1 MKVAFRFARW
11 LTAAAIGLAPV
22 LGVHAQSSDSP
33 NSAVYLYKGADRNQ
47 KLLQEGKKEGTLL
60 WYTSLAPSESGP
72 MAQAFEKKYG
82 IKVEVW
88 RSTSDKV
95 VQRAITEGSAK
106 RHAFDV
112 VETNGPEVEMIAREN
127 LLAPFHSPYL
137 ADLPPFAI
145 PKHRMWAADRMSVYG
160 VGFNTN
166 AVKREQ
172 LPKDFSGFLDPKWK
186 GKIGV
191 EATDSEW
198 MSAMLKAMGEE
209 RGMNFMRKLA
219 EMRPD
224 IRKGH
229 ILLAELIMAGEVPVG
244 LTTYQSNATS
254 LKRKGGPIDWV
265 ALDPIV
271 VRPQAIGVARNAPH
285 PHAALLFVDFV
296 LSPEGQALLES
307 MGRSPTST
315 KIKSEFSGR
324 KYTMVDPVSVLDEHE
339 KWQKI
344 WDDLFLKK

>member
-1 MKVAFRFARW
+1 
-11 LTAAAIGLAPV
+11 
-22 LGVHAQSSDSP
+22 
-33 NSAVYLYKGADRNQ
+33 
-47 KLLQEGKKEGTLL
+47 
-60 WYTSLAPSESGP
+60 
-72 MAQAFEKKYG
+72 
-82 IKVEVW
+82 
-88 RSTSDKV
+88 
-95 VQRAITEGSAK
+95 
-106 RHAFDV
+106 
-112 VETNGPEVEMIAREN
+112 
-127 LLAPFHSPYL
+127 
-137 ADLPPFAI
+137 
-145 PKHRMWAADRMSVYG
+145 
-160 VGFNTN
+160 
-166 AVKREQ
+166 
-172 LPKDFSGFLDPKWK
+172 
-186 GKIGV
+186 
-191 EATDSEW
+191 EW

-265 ALDPIV
+265 ALDPVV

-285 PHAALLFVDFV
+285 PHAALLFADFV

-307 MGRSPTST
+307 MGRSPIST
-315 KIKSEFSGR
+315 KIKSEFNGR
-324 KYTMVDPVSVLDEHE
+324 KYTMVDPATVLDEHA